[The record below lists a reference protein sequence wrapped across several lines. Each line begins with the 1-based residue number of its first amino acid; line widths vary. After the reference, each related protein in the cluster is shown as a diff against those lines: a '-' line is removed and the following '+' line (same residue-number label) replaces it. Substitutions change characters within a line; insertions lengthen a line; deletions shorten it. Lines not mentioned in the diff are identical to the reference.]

1 MESVIQKIRE
11 AREDKTGTRVEPSVT
26 ETIVDGCQVKIR
38 FNADGDKN
46 IMTAIRA
53 ILMSAHLDAALTE
66 CPGGE

>member
-11 AREDKTGTRVEPSVT
+11 AREDKYRTRIEPSVT

-46 IMTAIRA
+46 IMTVVRA
-53 ILMSAHLDAALTE
+53 MLMSAHLDAALIE
-66 CPGGE
+66 CPRGE